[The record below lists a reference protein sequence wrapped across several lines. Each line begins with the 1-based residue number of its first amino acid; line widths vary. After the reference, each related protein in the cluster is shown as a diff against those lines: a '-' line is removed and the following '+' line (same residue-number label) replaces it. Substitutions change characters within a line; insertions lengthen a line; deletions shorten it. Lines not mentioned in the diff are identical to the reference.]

1 MVYEIKKS
9 LTDSVKPLMLVAR
22 PEGFE
27 PPTYGF
33 VVRHS
38 IQLSYGRAKGN
49 PDLYGIPLFVSTG
62 SCKNFSGFTERLSKK

>member
-1 MVYEIKKS
+1 LI
-9 LTDSVKPLMLVAR
+9 LLAR

-38 IQLSYGRAKGN
+38 IQLSYGRT
-49 PDLYGIPLFVSTG
+49 LVRRTL
-62 SCKNFSGFTERLSKK
+62 L